1 MKIQKIIVLSAFI
14 AVLGFASCSNGS
26 SSDGASE
33 TDFNSKQ
40 ALKFDLTNA
49 KAIASV
55 EESSSRNI
63 AARASS
69 SNLNSP
75 LIKILEDSSVAS
87 ILSIPSNAQ
96 GNISEIEKII
106 NTQDRSGN
114 KYLYIV
120 FNGSSW
126 FGYNGEDGEYINV
139 NLSQLIC
146 VYEDGSYKDI
156 LGSNN
161 NSSNPDWIDPYLKEY
176 IQTDLNGCL
185 YFIKRTNN
193 NVSICKYDP
202 VSQKTSNLT
211 APLEGINYDKFQMS
225 QDGTKI
231 FVSGNRYNYSSSS
244 YGNSAYFIRYIP
256 VQFPEDFKNIY
267 YSSESYANYGWVYQ
281 DSTDYFYYIQENK
294 NKHGLY
300 RIKTSTMEEE
310 HFYKDKFISVNEEP
324 EDNNYYSSDYYL
336 KTESGNY
343 IAPYDYNQLY
353 STSNGIWAQPNSYY
367 GSSKQFMKIVDNYG
381 TYVGK
386 TFDSVAPIGLY
397 TYNDAFYFLNAILD
411 SSGNETGA
419 QNIYMFDTNSGKF
432 ENLFEKV
439 PVELEIISYSA
450 GNGKL
455 YFSAVKGISL
465 LNGTIDLETKEFTRL
480 DTENKLTSIAAY

>member
-185 YFIKRTNN
+185 YFIKCTNN

-202 VSQKTSNLT
+202 VSQKTS
-211 APLEGINYDKFQMS
+211 YK
-225 QDGTKI
+225 
-231 FVSGNRYNYSSSS
+231 YSNSSID
-244 YGNSAYFIRYIP
+244 AY
-256 VQFPEDFKNIY
+256 
-267 YSSESYANYGWVYQ
+267 S
-281 DSTDYFYYIQENK
+281 
-294 NKHGLY
+294 
-300 RIKTSTMEEE
+300 
-310 HFYKDKFISVNEEP
+310 IS
-324 EDNNYYSSDYYL
+324 
-336 KTESGNY
+336 
-343 IAPYDYNQLY
+343 
-353 STSNGIWAQPNSYY
+353 
-367 GSSKQFMKIVDNYG
+367 
-381 TYVGK
+381 
-386 TFDSVAPIGLY
+386 
-397 TYNDAFYFLNAILD
+397 
-411 SSGNETGA
+411 
-419 QNIYMFDTNSGKF
+419 
-432 ENLFEKV
+432 
-439 PVELEIISYSA
+439 
-450 GNGKL
+450 
-455 YFSAVKGISL
+455 
-465 LNGTIDLETKEFTRL
+465 
-480 DTENKLTSIAAY
+480 

>member
-1 MKIQKIIVLSAFI
+1 MKIQKIIALSAFI

-26 SSDGASE
+26 SSDGNSE
-33 TDFNSKQ
+33 TDFNSNSKQ
-40 ALKFDLTNA
+40 ILKFDLKNA

-55 EESSSRNI
+55 EESSSRNT

-96 GNISEIEKII
+96 GNISKIEKII
-106 NTQDRSGN
+106 NAQDKSGN

-126 FGYNGEDGEYINV
+126 FDYNSEDGEYV
-139 NLSQLIC
+139 HVSLSQLIC
-146 VYEDGSYKDI
+146 IYEDGSYKDI

-161 NSSNPDWIDPYLKEY
+161 TSSYPDWIDSSTKEY
-176 IQTDLNGCL
+176 IQTDSNGCL
-185 YFIKRTNN
+185 YFIKITDNN
-193 NVSICKYDP
+193 TSICKYDP

-211 APLEGINYDKFQMS
+211 APLEGINYSKFQMS

-231 FVSGNRYNYSSSS
+231 FVSGYRYNYSSSS
-244 YGNSAYFIRYIP
+244 SINVHFIRYIP
-256 VQFPEDFKNIY
+256 VQFPDDFKNIY
-267 YSSESYANYGWVYQ
+267 YSSDFYGVYGWVYQ
-281 DSTDYFYYIQENK
+281 ESTDYFYYIQSNNNK
-294 NKHGLY
+294 NGLY
-300 RIKTSTMEEE
+300 RIKINTMEEE
-310 HFYKDKFISVNEEP
+310 HFYKGEFISVDEEP
-324 EDNNYYSSDYYL
+324 KGNDYYNNDYYL
-336 KTESGNY
+336 KTESGESVW
-343 IAPYDYNQLY
+343 PSSYNQLY
-353 STSNGIWAQPNSYY
+353 STSNGIWAQPSNY
-367 GSSKQFMKIVDNYG
+367 GSSKYFMKIVDNYG

-386 TFDSVAPIGLY
+386 TFDSVAPLGLY
-397 TYNDAFYFLNAILD
+397 TYNDAFYFLNSILD

-455 YFSAVKGISL
+455 YFSAVKGVSL

>member
-1 MKIQKIIVLSAFI
+1 MKIQKIIALSAFI
-14 AVLGFASCSNGS
+14 AVLGFTSCSNGS
-26 SSDGASE
+26 SSDGDSE
-33 TDFNSKQ
+33 ADFNSKQ

-55 EESSSRNI
+55 EETSSRNI
-63 AARASS
+63 ASRASS

-106 NTQDRSGN
+106 NTQDKSGN

-126 FGYNGEDGEYINV
+126 FGYNGEDGEYTNV

-156 LGSNN
+156 LGSSN
-161 NSSNPDWIDPYLKEY
+161 NSYSYIDNENY
-176 IQTDLNGCL
+176 IQTDSYGCL
-185 YFIKRTNN
+185 YFIKRTDNN
-193 NVSICKYDP
+193 TSICKYDP

-211 APLEGINYDKFQMS
+211 APLEGINYSKFQMS

-231 FVSGNRYNYSSSS
+231 FVSGYRYSYSSSS

-256 VQFPEDFKNIY
+256 VQFPEYFKNIY
-267 YSSESYANYGWVYQ
+267 YSSDSYGAYGWVYQ
-281 DSTDYFYYIQENK
+281 DSTDYFYYIQENNK
-294 NKHGLY
+294 KHGLY
-300 RIKTSTMEEE
+300 RIKINTMEEE
-310 HFYKDKFISVNEEP
+310 HFYKNDFISVDEEP
-324 EDNNYYSSDYYL
+324 KDNDYYSNDYYL
-336 KTESGNY
+336 KTELGESVL
-343 IAPYDYNQLY
+343 PSSYNQLY
-353 STSNGIWAQPNSYY
+353 STSNGIWAQPSNY
-367 GSSKQFMKIVDNYG
+367 GSSKYFMKIVDNYG

-411 SSGNETGA
+411 SSGNETGV

-432 ENLFEKV
+432 ENLFKKV

-465 LNGTIDLETKEFTRL
+465 LNGTINLETKEFTRL
-480 DTENKLTSIAAY
+480 DTESKLTSIAAY

>member
-1 MKIQKIIVLSAFI
+1 MKIQKIIALSAFI
-14 AVLGFASCSNGS
+14 AALVFASCSNGS
-26 SSDGASE
+26 SSDGDSE
-33 TDFNSKQ
+33 ADFNSKQ

-55 EESSSRNI
+55 EETSSRNI
-63 AARASS
+63 ASRASS
-69 SNLNSP
+69 NNLNSP

-96 GNISEIEKII
+96 GNISKIEKII
-106 NTQDRSGN
+106 NAQDKSGN

-126 FGYNGEDGEYINV
+126 FGYNGEDGEYTNV

-156 LGSNN
+156 LGSSN
-161 NSSNPDWIDPYLKEY
+161 NSYSYIENENY
-176 IQTDLNGCL
+176 IQTDSYGCL
-185 YFIKRTNN
+185 YFIKRTDNN
-193 NVSICKYDP
+193 TSICKYDP

-211 APLEGINYDKFQMS
+211 APLEGINYSKFQMS

-231 FVSGNRYNYSSSS
+231 FVSGYRYSYSSSS
-244 YGNSAYFIRYIP
+244 YGNNAYFIRYIP
-256 VQFPEDFKNIY
+256 VQFPEYFKNIY
-267 YSSESYANYGWVYQ
+267 YSSDSYGNYGWVYQ
-281 DSTDYFYYIQENK
+281 DSTDYFYYIQENNK
-294 NKHGLY
+294 KHGLY
-300 RIKTSTMEEE
+300 RIKINTMEEE
-310 HFYKDKFISVNEEP
+310 HFYKNDFISVDEEP
-324 EDNNYYSSDYYL
+324 KDDNYYSNDYYL
-336 KTESGNY
+336 KTESGESVW
-343 IAPYDYNQLY
+343 PSSYNQLY
-353 STSNGIWAQPNSYY
+353 STSNGIWAQPSNY
-367 GSSKQFMKIVDNYG
+367 GSSKYFMKIVDDYG

-432 ENLFEKV
+432 ENLFKKV

-465 LNGTIDLETKEFTRL
+465 LNGTINLETKEFTRL
-480 DTENKLTSIAAY
+480 DTESKLTSIAAY

>member
-1 MKIQKIIVLSAFI
+1 MKIQKIIALSAFI
-14 AVLGFASCSNGS
+14 AVLGFTSCSNGS
-26 SSDGASE
+26 SSDGDSE
-33 TDFNSKQ
+33 ADFNSKQ

-55 EESSSRNI
+55 EETSSRNI
-63 AARASS
+63 ASRASS

-87 ILSIPSNAQ
+87 ILSIPNNAQ

-106 NTQDRSGN
+106 NTQDKSGN

-126 FGYNGEDGEYINV
+126 FGYSSEDGEYTNV

-156 LGSNN
+156 LGSSN
-161 NSSNPDWIDPYLKEY
+161 NSYSYIENENY
-176 IQTDLNGCL
+176 IQTDSYGCL
-185 YFIKRTNN
+185 YFIKRTDNN
-193 NVSICKYDP
+193 TSICKYDP

-211 APLEGINYDKFQMS
+211 APLEGINYSKFQMS

-231 FVSGNRYNYSSSS
+231 FVSGYRYSYSSSS
-244 YGNSAYFIRYIP
+244 YDNSAYFIRYIP
-256 VQFPEDFKNIY
+256 VQFPEYFKNIY
-267 YSSESYANYGWVYQ
+267 YSSDSYGDYGWVYQ
-281 DSTDYFYYIQENK
+281 DSTDYFYYIQENNK
-294 NKHGLY
+294 KHGLY
-300 RIKTSTMEEE
+300 RIKINTMEEE
-310 HFYKDKFISVNEEP
+310 HFYKGKFISVDEEP
-324 EDNNYYSSDYYL
+324 KDNNYYSNDYYL
-336 KTESGNY
+336 KTESGESVW
-343 IAPYDYNQLY
+343 PSSYNQLY
-353 STSNGIWAQPNSYY
+353 STSNVIWAQPSNY
-367 GSSKQFMKIVDNYG
+367 GSSKYFMKIVDDYG

-432 ENLFEKV
+432 ENLFKKV

-465 LNGTIDLETKEFTRL
+465 LNGTINLETKEFTRL
-480 DTENKLTSIAAY
+480 DTESKLTSIAAY